1 MKRLVLKFLH
11 VGIQAQDDFFL
22 RTLKIVVNLL
32 LYNAI
37 FMMLLA
43 IGLGIFLEGNQKV
56 LYLLLSFPFYGL
68 VFYLNYI
75 GKTAMGFT
83 MMFSV
88 GTLTLSFASL
98 QSGEDSYTHIFFA
111 AIVICISVLYR
122 KGIYRR
128 YYIANIAF
136 TSICFAFVM
145 LSYHYGWF
153 SWLEDSQNLPEYD
166 RTLNIIFLFLSVVIF
181 SLVLVISTGRQHDRL
196 YQMNRQNEL
205 LLAELNHRVKN
216 NLAIITSLIRLK
228 RGELEEQDGEVL
240 LDLESR
246 IKAIA
251 LMHDNMFSRNNQQE
265 VKLDEFLN
273 TLIESICRTYEHG
286 KTLRI
291 VQQVPA
297 LELSFNQTLPFSM
310 IINELVINS
319 LKHAFHHQ
327 DQPEIHVQCR
337 VSNGVFYLDY
347 GDNGM
352 GLPVNG
358 EFKKGL
364 GRELIESLAEQLDAT
379 IEEQYTPSYGFK
391 LSFTLT

>member
-1 MKRLVLKFLH
+1 MKRLGLKFLH

-37 FMMLLA
+37 FMMLLV
-43 IGLGIFLEGNQKV
+43 IGLGIFLEGNTKV
-56 LYLLLSFPFYGL
+56 LYLFLSFPFYGL

-83 MMFSV
+83 MMFTV

-122 KGIYRR
+122 KGIYRK
-128 YYIANIAF
+128 YYLANIVF
-136 TSICFAFVM
+136 TSLCFTFIM
-145 LSYHYGWF
+145 LSYHYDWF
-153 SWLEDSQNLPEYD
+153 NWMEDQNNLPEYD
-166 RTLNIIFLFLSVVIF
+166 RTLNVIFLFLSVVIF
-181 SLVLVISTGRQHDRL
+181 SLVLVISTGKQHDRL

-228 RGELEEQDGEVL
+228 RGELDEKEGELL

-273 TLIESICRTYEHG
+273 TLIESICRTYQHE
-286 KTLRI
+286 KTLKIEQR
-291 VQQVPA
+291 VPA
-297 LELSFNQTLPFSM
+297 IELSFNETLPFSM
-310 IINELVINS
+310 IINELLINS
-319 LKHAFHHQ
+319 LKHAFA
-327 DQPEIHVQCR
+327 DQENPEIYVRCHV
-337 VSNGVFYLDY
+337 NKGIFYLDY
-347 GDNGM
+347 GDNGI
-352 GLPVNG
+352 GIPQNG
-358 EFKKGL
+358 ESKKGL

-379 IEEQYTPSYGFK
+379 IEERYAPSYGFK
-391 LSFTLT
+391 LRFPLT